1 MKPSLQLRIG
11 QQLSMTPQLQQAIRL
26 LQLSSLELQTEI
38 QEALES
44 NPLLE
49 MEEEEHP
56 ENISPS
62 EADRKITEAAQETE
76 SLLSASQDATVDLQ
90 TSSEIPQELPMD
102 SHWEDTFDVDWTP
115 SGNAAHSDEY
125 PLDHRPVAGQT
136 LAEHLLWHVQL
147 TPFSE
152 IDQTIA
158 IAIIDSI
165 DEGGYLN
172 ASLEEIQQGLDQQE
186 YEVELDEVEAVLHAI
201 QGYGPPGVAARD
213 LKECLQ
219 LQLKSLDPQPL
230 CLSQAQLLVET
241 YMKLLASRDF
251 KQLMKRMRLTQHELQ
266 EIIALI
272 QSLNPR
278 PGYQIAESQPEYV
291 IPDVFVRKHKGVWRV
306 DLNQEGLP
314 RLRVNAQYAGL
325 VRRADNSTDNTYL
338 KNHLQEARWFIKSIQ
353 SRNETLLKV
362 ATSIVMRQQAFFERG
377 EEGMVPLVLHDV
389 AEMVEMHESTIS
401 RVTTQKFMHTPRGV
415 FELKYFFSSHVSTAS
430 GGACSSTAIRA
441 LIKKLI
447 ANENGSKPLSDSKI
461 ADIIAKEGINVAR
474 RTVAK
479 YREAMA
485 IPSFRERK
493 QLI

>member
-1 MKPSLQLRIG
+1 
-11 QQLSMTPQLQQAIRL
+11 MTPQLQQAIRL

-49 MEEEEHP
+49 VEEEPSDSGLNQGAENKDRDATVEP
-56 ENISPS
+56 ES
-62 EADRKITEAAQETE
+62 T
-76 SLLSASQDATVDLQ
+76 LSNSRDATVDLQ
-90 TSSEIPQELPMD
+90 TSNEIPQELPMD
-102 SHWEDTFDVDWTP
+102 SHWEDTFDIDRTS
-115 SGNAAHSDEY
+115 SGSAAHSEEY
-125 PLDHRPVAGQT
+125 PQDHRPVAGQT
-136 LAEHLLWHVQL
+136 LADHLLWHVQL

-152 IDQTIA
+152 IDHAIA

-165 DEGGYLN
+165 DESGYLN
-172 ASLEEIQQGLDQQE
+172 TSLEEIQQGKDLQE
-186 YEVELDEVEAVLHAI
+186 HGVELDEIEAVLHAI

-213 LKECLQ
+213 LSECLM
-219 LQLKSLDPQPL
+219 LQLRALNPAPS
-230 CLSQAQLLVET
+230 CLSQAESLVE
-241 YMKLLASRDF
+241 MHMRLLASRDF
-251 KQLMKRMRLTQHELQ
+251 KQLMKRMELTQDELQ
-266 EIIALI
+266 QIVALI

-278 PGYQIAESQPEYV
+278 PGYQITESQPEYV
-291 IPDVFVRKHKGVWRV
+291 IPDVFVKKYKGVWCV
-306 DLNQEGLP
+306 TLNSEGIP
-314 RLRVNAQYAGL
+314 RLSVNSQYANL
-325 VRRADNSTDNTYL
+325 VRRADNSADNTYL

-362 ATSIVMRQQAFFERG
+362 AQCIVERQQEFFERG
-377 EEGMVPLVLHDV
+377 DEGMVPLVLHDV

-441 LIKKLI
+441 LIKKLV
-447 ANENGSKPLSDSKI
+447 ANEDGDKPLSDSKI
-461 ADIIAKEGINVAR
+461 AGLIAEEGVNVAR

-479 YREAMA
+479 YRESMA

-493 QLI
+493 QLV

>member
-49 MEEEEHP
+49 MEEEHQ
-56 ENISPS
+56 ENRPAS
-62 EADRKITEAAQETE
+62 EIGSKTTEAVQETE
-76 SLLSASQDATVDLQ
+76 PLLSASQDATVDLE
-90 TSSEIPQELPMD
+90 TSNEIPEELPMD
-102 SHWEDTFDVDWTP
+102 SHWEDTFDVDRTF
-115 SGNAAHSDEY
+115 SGSSAHTDDY
-125 PLDHRPVAGQT
+125 PQDHRSTVTGQT
-136 LAEHLLWHVQL
+136 LADHLLWHVQL

-165 DEGGYLN
+165 DEGGYLHTP
-172 ASLEEIQQGLDQQE
+172 LEEIQQGHDLQE

-219 LQLKSLDPQPL
+219 LQLKSLDPQSPG
-230 CLSQAQLLVET
+230 LSQAQLLVET
-241 YMKLLASRDF
+241 YMKLLANRDF
-251 KQLMKRMRLTQHELQ
+251 KQLMRRMRLTQHELQ
-266 EIIALI
+266 EIVALI

-278 PGYQIAESQPEYV
+278 PGYQIAQSQPEYV

-338 KNHLQEARWFIKSIQ
+338 KNNLQEARWFIKSIQ

-362 ATSIVMRQQAFFERG
+362 ATSIVERQQEFFERG

-401 RVTTQKFMHTPRGV
+401 RVTTQKFMHTPRGI
-415 FELKYFFSSHVSTAS
+415 FELKYFFSSHVSTAN

-447 ANENGSKPLSDSKI
+447 ANENGNKPLSDSKI
-461 ADIIAKEGINVAR
+461 AGLIEKEGINVAR

-485 IPSFRERK
+485 VPSFRERK
-493 QLI
+493 QFI

>member
-49 MEEEEHP
+49 MEEEHQ
-56 ENISPS
+56 ENALPS
-62 EADRKITEAAQETE
+62 EIENQAADSSQETE
-76 SLLSASQDATVDLQ
+76 PLLSASQDATVDLQ
-90 TSSEIPQELPMD
+90 ASDEIPQELPMD
-102 SHWEDTFDVDWTP
+102 SHWEDTFDTDRISSISTV
-115 SGNAAHSDEY
+115 ASDEY
-125 PLDHRPVAGQT
+125 PSDRRPVAGQT
-136 LAEHLLWHVQL
+136 LADHLLWHVQL

-165 DEGGYLN
+165 DESGYLN
-172 ASLEEIQQGLDQQE
+172 ASLEEIQQGLCQQE
-186 YEVELDEVEAVLHAI
+186 YEVELDEVEAMLRAI
-201 QGYGPPGVAARD
+201 QSYGPPGVAARD

-230 CLSQAQLLVET
+230 CLAQAQILVDT
-241 YMKLLASRDF
+241 HMNLLANRDF
-251 KQLMKRMRLTQHELQ
+251 KQLMKRMRLTQDELQ
-266 EIIALI
+266 DIVALI

-278 PGYQIAESQPEYV
+278 PGYQVADSQPEYV

-306 DLNQEGLP
+306 DLNSEGLP

-325 VRRADNSTDNTYL
+325 VRRADNSVDNTYL

-362 ATSIVMRQQAFFERG
+362 ATSIVERQQAFFERG

-461 ADIIAKEGINVAR
+461 ADLIEKEGVNVAR

>member
-1 MKPSLQLRIG
+1 
-11 QQLSMTPQLQQAIRL
+11 MTPHLQQAIRL

-49 MEEEEHP
+49 MEEEHQ
-56 ENISPS
+56 ENTLSS
-62 EADRKITEAAQETE
+62 EIDNKTTDVVQEAEPLPGT
-76 SLLSASQDATVDLQ
+76 SQDATVDLE
-90 TSSEIPQELPMD
+90 TSKEIPEELSMD
-102 SHWEDTFDVDWTP
+102 THWEDTFDIERTF
-115 SGNAAHSDEY
+115 SGNSAHSDADDY
-125 PLDHRPVAGQT
+125 PSDHRPVAGQT

-165 DEGGYLN
+165 DEGGYLYTP
-172 ASLEEIQQGLDQQE
+172 LEEIHQGLCQQE
-186 YEVELDEVEAVLHAI
+186 YEVELDEVEAMLHAI
-201 QGYGPPGVAARD
+201 QSYGPPGVAARD

-230 CLSQAQLLVET
+230 CLPQAQFLVDT
-241 YMKLLASRDF
+241 HMRLLANRDF

-266 EIIALI
+266 EIVALI

-278 PGYQIAESQPEYV
+278 PGYQIAESKTEYV

-325 VRRADNSTDNTYL
+325 VRRADNSVDNTYL

-362 ATSIVMRQQAFFERG
+362 ATSIVERQQAFFERG

-430 GGACSSTAIRA
+430 GGARSSTAIRA

-447 ANENGSKPLSDSKI
+447 ANENGNKPLSDSKI
-461 ADIIAKEGINVAR
+461 ADLIEKEGVNVAR